1 MVIRRPAARRTALNV
16 SLPARQRRL
25 VDQVV
30 CDGEYASASEVVRES
45 LRVWESER
53 ARRAAAIDALPR
65 EIQVGNDHSQRG
77 ETPDGSRLP
86 FARGARGPGSTPSQR
101 IAARA

>member
-1 MVIRRPAARRTALNV
+1 MGTRRPAARRTTLNV

-53 ARRAAAIDALPR
+53 VKRAAAIDTLRR
-65 EIQVGNDHSQRG
+65 EIQVGLDESKRG
-77 ETPDGSRLP
+77 ETLDGDAALDAIDRDLFGSSRRER
-86 FARGARGPGSTPSQR
+86 RG
-101 IAARA
+101 